1 MQLIRT
7 QEVSISS
14 QQETKYMERV
24 TPDGTRGFPMR
35 KLGEKRGGEKGGNSE
50 LV

>member
-14 QQETKYMERV
+14 QQETKYMERA
-24 TPDGTRGFPMR
+24 TPDLTGQEDF
-35 KLGEKRGGEKGGNSE
+35 LWES
-50 LV
+50 

>member
-24 TPDGTRGFPMR
+24 TPDATRGFPMR
-35 KLGEKRGGEKGGNSE
+35 KLGEKRGGEEGGNSE